1 MKTLSDAIVDRL
13 LKYMGEQNLTQ
24 YKLASLSGVPF
35 STIKSIM
42 QKRTKSIDLKTL
54 ISISNGLGISV
65 AEFLDDKSFL
75 SENLELY

>member
-54 ISISNGLGISV
+54 IFIANGLGISV
-65 AEFLDDKSFL
+65 AKLLDDNSFL
-75 SENLELY
+75 LENLELD

>member
-1 MKTLSDAIVDRL
+1 
-13 LKYMGEQNLTQ
+13 
-24 YKLASLSGVPF
+24 
-35 STIKSIM
+35 M

-54 ISISNGLGISV
+54 IFISNGLGISV